1 MGVLVSLANIAIL
14 ESANTSAPMELASL
28 QTDVRIATKTLW
40 RTRRMRNEIDQ
51 STTQLKLLQTAID
64 TLNDLNLL
72 HAEPSSIYTKSMLST
87 TPLVQILQVD
97 GQEPCPASKPKY
109 YPCQSCSLVFHSE
122 EDLQQHDSYQ
132 FYCDIC
138 MYNLLCD
145 QDRLKSPRGRV
156 PSRIPLDSNQAEEK
170 RLCMNI

>member
-1 MGVLVSLANIAIL
+1 
-14 ESANTSAPMELASL
+14 
-28 QTDVRIATKTLW
+28 
-40 RTRRMRNEIDQ
+40 MRNEIDQ

-64 TLNDLNLL
+64 TLNDLDLL